1 MPTLITHLITV
12 QSTKYQP
19 LPGSIIGENNDR
31 ELVRDF
37 QVYTEQAMRLIRVFK
52 LKIEKMQEVNNQ
64 ILQPIVGA

>member
-1 MPTLITHLITV
+1 MRSRFNDFKKVSMPQITLLCV

-37 QVYTEQAMRLIRVFK
+37 QVYTE
-52 LKIEKMQEVNNQ
+52 
-64 ILQPIVGA
+64 